1 MTYQRR
7 QFLRLA
13 GLAGAVL
20 VVNGCDLFKGSGPYQ
35 PSETQEIRVILK
47 EWEIIPKKMLAKAGR
62 VRFVVRNDGSMDHGF
77 EIEGEIAGE
86 KFEEEIEP
94 FEAGRTKTLELDL
107 AAGDYEVYCQVPG
120 HKELG
125 MVGELNVREA

>member
-1 MTYQRR
+1 MAYQRR

-20 VVNGCDLFKGSGPYQ
+20 VVNGCDLFKGGPYQ
-35 PSETQEIRVILK
+35 PSEIQEIRVILK
-47 EWEIIPKKMLAKAGR
+47 EWEIVPKRILAKAGR
-62 VRFVVRNDGSMDHGF
+62 VRFTVRNDGSMAHGF

-86 KFEEEIEP
+86 HFEEEIEP
-94 FEAGRTKTLELDL
+94 FEAGKTKTLELDL

-125 MVGELNVREA
+125 MVGELSVREA